1 MHPLGE
7 LERSP
12 RPVTTIGKRVILLRE
27 REKKG
32 EEIKLLATSLKCAV
46 TELQRHAHL
55 PFIYSSKC
63 QTLDRNMLSYSAML
77 IHITLVHYNIYYT
90 NTARQQLHRLNC

>member
-27 REKKG
+27 RERRG
-32 EEIKLLATSLKCAV
+32 EEGRGNKTSSNEPEMC
-46 TELQRHAHL
+46 
-55 PFIYSSKC
+55 C
-63 QTLDRNMLSYSAML
+63 N
-77 IHITLVHYNIYYT
+77 
-90 NTARQQLHRLNC
+90 